1 MGGEEAEGG
10 VAELELV
17 VGVASVGET
26 GVGVVEEVGEV
37 GVVGGGGEVAG
48 AESEE
53 GDRLGTELCVE
64 AELGVVAEGEVG
76 VGIAGVGDAVAG
88 VEVGG
93 VGEAGLESEDGL
105 AVEFGGGGELLGVE
119 GFDFCF

>member
-1 MGGEEAEGG
+1 LGREEAEGG
-10 VAELELV
+10 VTELELV
-17 VGVASVGET
+17 VGVTGIGEA

-37 GVVGGGGEVAG
+37 GVIRRSAKVAG

-53 GDRLGTELCVE
+53 GDRFGTELGVE

-76 VGIAGVGDAVAG
+76 AGIAGVGDTVAG

-93 VGEAGLESEDGL
+93 VGEAGLEGCD
-105 AVEFGGGGELLGVE
+105 
-119 GFDFCF
+119 